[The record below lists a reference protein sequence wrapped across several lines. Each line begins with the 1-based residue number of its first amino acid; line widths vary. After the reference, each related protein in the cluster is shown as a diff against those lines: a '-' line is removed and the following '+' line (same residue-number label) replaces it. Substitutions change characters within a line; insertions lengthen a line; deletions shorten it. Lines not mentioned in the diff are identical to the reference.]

1 LDFSSGLASVGWT
14 SGGADLTS
22 ASLVDASL
30 RGVVLTGANLTGAY
44 LARADLTGAKLIDAH
59 LTMADFCSAKLI
71 KANLCGADL
80 SRADLNDADLRMP
93 PWPWLEFFSMRFS
106 RALGFMLLL
115 FALPP
120 LHAQAPVVPSADPES
135 LFTSSNPRLNAN
147 KQVVLHIIRDLLEA
161 NHWED
166 ANKYLTERY
175 IQHNPYVASGLAPV
189 RKFFNAKEATPIP
202 RKMKTPVV
210 AVTADGEAFND
221 AVADLGS
228 GLPEVRANRN
238 LK

>member
-1 LDFSSGLASVGWT
+1 MTTALMYSETIRWIVGAVGAVMRGDPIWRQRLFGFLVGTGLSRVDVR
-14 SGGADLTS
+14 GADLTS

-59 LTMADFCSAKLI
+59 LTMADFSSAKLI

-189 RKFFNAKEATPIP
+189 RKFFNAKNATPP
-202 RKMKTPVV
+202 P
-210 AVTADGEAFND
+210 
-221 AVADLGS
+221 
-228 GLPEVRANRN
+228 
-238 LK
+238 